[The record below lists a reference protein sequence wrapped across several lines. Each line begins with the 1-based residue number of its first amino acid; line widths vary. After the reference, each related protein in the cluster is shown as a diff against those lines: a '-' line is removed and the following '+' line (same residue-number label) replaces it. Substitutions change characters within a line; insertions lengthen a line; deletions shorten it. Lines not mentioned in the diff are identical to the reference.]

1 MKPLFSE
8 KINES
13 LKKYQPVTS
22 EYGLECED
30 CGNKYDLHQFPA
42 TKNYPDG
49 YEYKDGCDCASI
61 EAFKK
66 ADEQRRQQ
74 KINDKFNQSII
85 NPSIKDAT
93 VNNYTPNNESQK
105 IAKQT
110 AIEYVKGFSVK
121 TGENK
126 SILFRGSY
134 GTGKSH
140 LAFAITKALK
150 DRGYTVAFMQVPD
163 LMDRIKSTY
172 NNNSTE
178 TFEDLKKE
186 LVNLDLL
193 VLDDI
198 GVSNSDHDLAKLY
211 AIINNRQNKNNIFTT
226 NCKDSE
232 LNQNVHWHRINSRMK
247 NGSRKLNVI
256 GDDYRERDAW

>member
-13 LKKYQPVTS
+13 LKRYQPIES
-22 EYGLECED
+22 EYGLYCRD
-30 CGNKYDLHQFPA
+30 CGNKYDLHKFPPTDKHPA
-42 TKNYPDG
+42 G
-49 YEYKDGCDCASI
+49 YEYKDGCDCSMI

-66 ADEQRRQQ
+66 AEKSRQQ
-74 KINDKFNQSII
+74 QRIDSQFNQSLV
-85 NPSIKDAT
+85 NPSIKNAT
-93 VNNYTPNNESQK
+93 VNNYIPNNESQQY
-105 IAKQT
+105 AKQT
-110 AIEYVKGFSVK
+110 AIEYVQNFSTK
-121 TGENK
+121 KDEMR

-140 LAFAITKALK
+140 LAYAITKALK
-150 DRGYTVAFMQVPD
+150 NRGYHVAFMQVPD

-172 NNNSTE
+172 NKTSNE

-198 GVSNSDHDLAKLY
+198 GVSNSDHDLGKLY
-211 AIINNRQNKNNIFTT
+211 DIINNRQNKNNIFTT
-226 NCKDSE
+226 NFKDSE
-232 LNQNVHWHRINSRMK
+232 LNQNIHWQRISSRMK
-247 NGSRKLNVI
+247 KRSRKLNMV